1 MTGSASLH
9 IRKSLKLLI
18 IYFGALWSGVCASPR
33 AVAETLRYPQLVD
46 KFYTANS
53 NNLIWTSTGSDAQ
66 RLRAEL
72 AGMLDNA
79 AKLGLDKQKYHY
91 QYIRGAPDVAND
103 MEVDRVFTD
112 AAIAMLKDIYAGNL
126 GEELMEYDEV
136 NSKHQQ
142 SEADYIVNKL
152 ARVQTAEQLETLAQ
166 ALEPDDENYK
176 VLKGELSQQIAS
188 GATGKVRALN
198 VAVNYYRRVH
208 HYKFDQ
214 YVLVNICKAMLTYY
228 QNGVPALEMKVVV
241 GKPTKMTP
249 RFSAYCYEEVMY
261 PYWNVPDDIGTGEI
275 LPDVKRNSARLRALH
290 MEVIDNSG
298 KAVNPA
304 TIKWADYSKNNF
316 PYRFRQKTG
325 CFNSLGV
332 LKFNISDPF
341 SVYMHDT
348 DYKGAFKL
356 SKRYLSHGCIR
367 LEKPLELGDLLL
379 PGQIDGELLKQC
391 LTGQEPTTIKLAE
404 PVPVFAV
411 YMPVGVQNGQVV
423 YYPDVYKLLAN

>member
-1 MTGSASLH
+1 MRFAVLISIIFASGQASAEA
-9 IRKSLKLLI
+9 LL
-18 IYFGALWSGVCASPR
+18 
-33 AVAETLRYPQLVD
+33 YPQLVD
-46 KFYTANS
+46 RFYTETANK
-53 NNLIWTSTGSDAQ
+53 LIWTSPDVDAQ
-66 RLRAEL
+66 RLRNEL
-72 AGMLDNA
+72 GDLVEKA
-79 AKLGLDKQKYHY
+79 ANLGLDKDKYHY
-91 QYIRGAPDVAND
+91 SYIRSTSDVAND
-103 MEVDRVFTD
+103 IDVDRVFTD
-112 AAIAMLKDIYAGNL
+112 AAIALLKDVYIGSL

-142 SEADYIVNKL
+142 SEGDYLVRKL
-152 ARVQTAEQLETLAQ
+152 ASVQTAEQLENLAQ

-176 VLKGELSQQIAS
+176 ILKRELHQQIAS
-188 GATGKVRALN
+188 GAADKVRALD
-198 VAVNYYRRVH
+198 VSINYYRRVH

-214 YVLVNICKAMLTYY
+214 YVLVNICKAMLKYY

-249 RFSAYCYEEVMY
+249 RFSAYCYEAVMY
-261 PYWNVPDDIGTGEI
+261 PYWNVPDDIGAGEI
-275 LPDVKRNSARLRALH
+275 LPDVKRNGARLRALH

-298 KAVNPA
+298 KVVNPA
-304 TIKWADYSKNNF
+304 TIKWANYDKNNF

-348 DYKGAFKL
+348 DYKNAFKL

-367 LEKPLELGDLLL
+367 LEKPLELGDMLL
-379 PGQIDGELLKQC
+379 PGQLDKDLLRQC
-391 LTGQEPTTIKLAE
+391 LTDQEPTTLKLAE

-411 YMPVGVQNGQVV
+411 YMPVEVQNGQVV